1 MRSGSC
7 HCKKNE
13 GTTHA
18 AAFRGWCLGA
28 AKVNALREFA
38 LPALPGTLPKY
49 DNENLECTF
58 DDQIVGFG
66 EGWGGADAVHACP
79 EPFGF
84 AQGKLREGL
93 DKAFKGEL

>member
-1 MRSGSC
+1 MIIHISSFSFTSCNEQRRIVTYLDGSPPT
-7 HCKKNE
+7 
-13 GTTHA
+13 GDA
-18 AAFRGWCLGA
+18 SQQ

-66 EGWGGADAVHACP
+66 EGWGGAAAGN
-79 EPFGF
+79 FG
-84 AQGKLREGL
+84 
-93 DKAFKGEL
+93 